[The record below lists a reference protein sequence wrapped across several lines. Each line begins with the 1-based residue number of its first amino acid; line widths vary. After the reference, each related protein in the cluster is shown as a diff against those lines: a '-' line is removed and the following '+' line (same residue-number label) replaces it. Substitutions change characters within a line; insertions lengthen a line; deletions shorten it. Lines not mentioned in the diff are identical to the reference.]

1 MSLVQRF
8 LMPDLG
14 EGLTEGTVIE
24 WLVSEGD
31 TIELNQPLVVVET
44 AKASVELPSP
54 YSGTVRTLFV
64 AQDQTVDV
72 GTVLVDVA
80 DPNSPDDQEHPQT
93 RETDTSSDDGST
105 MLVGSGPHL
114 DFAVRRRR
122 PRPAAAASPET
133 IVAAAQPESSGYATS
148 RIHADSLRR
157 GTAARMV
164 RAMREIPQAGTWTT
178 VNVTPTLEFVQDAN
192 SRAAPESRMNI
203 LTVIAAAMTRALV
216 EQPIMNSSWDSDTD
230 DILLHSDVNLG
241 IATASPRGML
251 VPNVKRTQTMSL
263 PALGGAI
270 RELVEKARRGECT
283 PTDVTR
289 GTATITNIGAKANV
303 GAGVPMLNPPE
314 CVILAVGRVNR
325 RPWVAAEQLIIAD
338 LLEISFSIDHR
349 IVDGVQPATFLESI
363 ANYVGDPS
371 TLVKAMEAT
380 PTSELES

>member
-72 GTVLVDVA
+72 GTVLVDVV

-122 PRPAAAASPET
+122 PRPATAAPPEP

-178 VNVTPTLEFVQDAN
+178 VNVTPTLQFVQDAN
-192 SRAAPESRMNI
+192 AEATPESRINI
-203 LTVIAAAMTRALV
+203 LTVIAAAMTQALV

-283 PTDVTR
+283 PADVTR

-303 GAGVPMLNPPE
+303 GPGVPMLNPPE

-325 RPWVAAEQLIIAD
+325 RPWVVAEQLIIAD

-371 TLVKAMEAT
+371 TLVKAMQAV
-380 PTSELES
+380 PSELES

>member
-72 GTVLVDVA
+72 GTVLVDVV

-122 PRPAAAASPET
+122 PRPEPAAPPEP

-178 VNVTPTLEFVQDAN
+178 VNVTPTLQFVQDAN
-192 SRAAPESRMNI
+192 AEATPESRINI
-203 LTVIAAAMTRALV
+203 LTVIAAAMTQALV

-283 PTDVTR
+283 PADVTR

-303 GAGVPMLNPPE
+303 GPGVPMLNPPE

-325 RPWVAAEQLIIAD
+325 RPWVVAEQLIIAD

-371 TLVKAMEAT
+371 TLVKAMQAV
-380 PTSELES
+380 PSELES